1 MLMECINSG
10 EMSTTMKQGV
20 ISLIAKPDKDPNI
33 LENWRP
39 ISLLTIDYKL
49 ITSVFANRLRKG
61 LNNIISEY
69 HTGFLKDRHITN
81 NTRLVLDLLDYA
93 ENVEDGAIIL
103 FFIFFKAFDTVEHKF
118 LFKTIALF
126 GFGNNF
132 LNIVKMFYTDI
143 SSVIFNT
150 STTKRFNINRG
161 VRQGCPISPFLF
173 LLVVELLSIGI
184 VNNYE
189 IQGLKIFDN
198 VLKISQLA
206 DDTTLFKKNVSFI
219 PHAISFI
226 NTFSRASGLT
236 LNLSKREILSLHTIN
251 DKYITN
257 IPVKSSVKYLGI
269 FVKFKKKL
277 C

>member
-1 MLMECINSG
+1 M
-10 EMSTTMKQGV
+10 
-20 ISLIAKPDKDPNI
+20 
-33 LENWRP
+33 
-39 ISLLTIDYKL
+39 
-49 ITSVFANRLRKG
+49 
-61 LNNIISEY
+61 
-69 HTGFLKDRHITN
+69 
-81 NTRLVLDLLDYA
+81 
-93 ENVEDGAIIL
+93 
-103 FFIFFKAFDTVEHKF
+103 
-118 LFKTIALF
+118 FKTIALF

-143 SSVIFNT
+143 SSSVILNT

-189 IQGLKIFDN
+189 MQGLKIFDN
-198 VLKISQLA
+198 VLKIYQLG

-226 NTFSRASGLT
+226 NKCSGASGLT
-236 LNLSKREILSLHTIN
+236 SNLSKCEILPLHTIN
-251 DKYITN
+251 DNYIMN

-269 FVKFKKKL
+269 FVTIFFLKGKTYICL
-277 C
+277 LD